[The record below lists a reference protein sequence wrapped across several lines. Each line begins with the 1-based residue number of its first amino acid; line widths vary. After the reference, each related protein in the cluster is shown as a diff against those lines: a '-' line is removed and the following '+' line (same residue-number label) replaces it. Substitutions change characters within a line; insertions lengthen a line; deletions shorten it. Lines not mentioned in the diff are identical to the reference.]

1 MHEIFKDLKWEV
13 EHIRN
18 DEELEGKLGGC
29 SFYKVI
35 RGNEIYAAQI
45 RIEERRR
52 HELIY
57 TSALVIAK
65 KGRHDHD
72 YKLEDLAF
80 YRTKEFDF
88 RRSEQKLEK
97 EPQDQESLDF
107 QREVYTFIEELKA
120 RIDQQYFPNE

>member
-35 RGNEIYAAQI
+35 RGNTIYSAQI
-45 RIEERRR
+45 RIEERCR

-65 KGRHDHD
+65 NGRHEHD
-72 YKLEDLAF
+72 YKLEDLVF

-88 RRSEQKLEK
+88 RRNEQKQEK
-97 EPQDQESLDF
+97 PSTDPESLDF

-120 RIDQQYFPNE
+120 MIDQQYFPNE